1 MKGTSIGLI
10 IVVVIAL
17 LLLMSGCGTYNS
29 LVNSQ
34 EKVNSAWGNVEALYQ
49 RRANLIPNLVN
60 TVKGYAK
67 QEQQVLTQVV
77 EARAKATQAQVNVS
91 PEVLDDTVAF
101 RRFEQAQGELSSAL
115 SRLLSVTEAY
125 PELKSSDLFLSL
137 QSQLEG
143 TENRIAVEQRKFNEV
158 VQEYNTKVRR
168 FPASIFAGIFGFHP
182 KAYFKSAPGAEE
194 APKVE
199 F

>member
-34 EKVNSAWGNVEALYQ
+34 EKVNGAWGNVEALYQ

-77 EARAKATQAQVNVS
+77 EARSKATQTQVNVS

-101 RRFEQAQGELSSAL
+101 RRFEQAQ
-115 SRLLSVTEAY
+115 
-125 PELKSSDLFLSL
+125 
-137 QSQLEG
+137 
-143 TENRIAVEQRKFNEV
+143 
-158 VQEYNTKVRR
+158 
-168 FPASIFAGIFGFHP
+168 
-182 KAYFKSAPGAEE
+182 
-194 APKVE
+194 
-199 F
+199 